1 LLPLHFSSVSKM
13 ISVKEEALTFC
24 FRDRQELQATVIRDG
39 LEPLLLLLVD
49 MFTIV
54 YLYCF
59 GKILSNPIS

>member
-1 LLPLHFSSVSKM
+1 M
-13 ISVKEEALTFC
+13 ISVKEKALTFC

-59 GKILSNPIS
+59 GKILRNPIS

>member
-1 LLPLHFSSVSKM
+1 M
-13 ISVKEEALTFC
+13 ISVKEKALTFC

-54 YLYCF
+54 YLNWF
-59 GKILSNPIS
+59 GKILRNPIS